1 MRVEKFF
8 LKKTD
13 IWLSFPSHEEKRKA
27 QVLASDL
34 DHHHLMRS
42 TNSEFDKLVESIWRG
57 HVDGKRAIDRWQ
69 NRVRIFRKKAK
80 GWSIN
85 VEAELKKRKK
95 TLDSEYNKLDIK
107 AETRGLSQQERNRLS
122 QVVGEL
128 TKLWEKR
135 RDKSQTKG

>member
-1 MRVEKFF
+1 
-8 LKKTD
+8 
-13 IWLSFPSHEEKRKA
+13 
-27 QVLASDL
+27 VLASNL

-42 TNSEFDKLVESIWRG
+42 MNSEFDKLVESIWRG
-57 HVDGKRAIDRWQ
+57 HVDGKKAIDRWQ